1 MSEGIGE
8 FVPSAAVGNVGLDS
22 GGPESVWVDPHNFE
36 VDDAGS
42 AVCHGVGHDF
52 RLVSRIQNNL
62 VNLVSLVVEFGVVV
76 GHFYADLELPVRVV
90 AQVVGLDVVVLVLE
104 ELDGRRRG
112 PLVVVEEVV
121 PVCLGVV
128 RVDQRFF
135 GHFLR
140 PMHV

>member
-1 MSEGIGE
+1 MSEGTDE
-8 FVPSAAVGNVGLDS
+8 FVPSAAVGNVGLGS
-22 GGPESVWVDPHNFE
+22 GGPESVWVDSHNSEF
-36 VDDAGS
+36 DGAAS
-42 AVCHGVGHDF
+42 AVRHGVSHDF
-52 RLVSRIQNNL
+52 RLVGCIQNDL

-76 GHFYADLELPVRVV
+76 GHFYSDLELPVRVV
-90 AQVVGLDVVVLVLE
+90 AQVVGLDVVVLVLD